1 MVTMGEAWEFL
12 LPLAALAA
20 ALWAAFG
27 GVRGLHAWAWELRL
41 GAVGRSQLPPG
52 DMGWPFVG
60 NMLAFLRAF
69 KSSDP
74 DDFVASFSRRSSL
87 SLSLSSTYGGTGIY
101 KAFMFGT
108 PTIMVT
114 TPELCKQ
121 VLMDDDHF
129 VPGWPKATNEL
140 VGKKSF
146 LGIIGEEHKRLRR
159 LTSSTINGYETL
171 STYLPFIEKTTT
183 LTLERWASKGSI
195 EFLTELRRLTF
206 RVVMKIF
213 LCSEDEILIES
224 LERVYTDLN
233 YGIRAMAI
241 NIPGFA
247 YHKAMK
253 ARRTLVTVLQNV
265 LDERKAMRRANLA
278 STKNDTMDKLMEV
291 EDENG
296 RKLSD
301 EEIIDVLIMYLNAG
315 HESSGHISMW
325 ATVFLQEHPDVFE
338 KAKLEQEEIRRNMP
352 PMQKGLTLKEIR
364 KMEYLSKVIDETLR
378 IINISFV
385 AFRKATKDTYL
396 NGYLIPKGWR
406 IQLWYRNVN
415 MDPQSYPEPYKFN
428 SSRWDVRF
436 CTKSRD
442 FSSLRRRKQVV
453 PGQRSCQ
460 DRDIGIPAPFPSRL
474 SVSSS
479 TLQFGLLNML
489 ERLNP
494 NCHVQYLPIP
504 RPVDN
509 CKAVVEEMLAKRYHC
524 QRFVAVYTQEPL
536 PGHPQF
542 PIIRSK
548 SKPADLPNRL
558 FPLRRLGLTAIEISK
573 EQVADSRSI
582 PEHYRRKQ
590 LSGKPLMINSNQL
603 GLRRGCDDQS

>member
-12 LPLAALAA
+12 LLLAALTA

-41 GAVGRSQLPPG
+41 GAVARSHLPPG

-74 DDFVASFSRRSSL
+74 DDFVASFSRR
-87 SLSLSSTYGGTGIY
+87 YGGTGIY

-146 LGIIGEEHKRLRR
+146 LGISGEEHKRLRR

-247 YHKAMK
+247 YHKALK
-253 ARRTLVTVLQNV
+253 ARRTLVAVLQNV

-428 SSRWDVRF
+428 SSRWD
-436 CTKSRD
+436 D
-442 FSSLRRRKQVV
+442 FV
-453 PGQRSCQ
+453 PKAGTFL
-460 DRDIGIPAPFPSRL
+460 PFGGGSRL
-474 SVSSS
+474 CPGRDLARIEILVF
-479 TLQFGLLNML
+479 LHHFLLDYQL

-509 CKAVVEEMLAKRYHC
+509 CMARIT
-524 QRFVAVYTQEPL
+524 R
-536 PGHPQF
+536 
-542 PIIRSK
+542 
-548 SKPADLPNRL
+548 
-558 FPLRRLGLTAIEISK
+558 
-573 EQVADSRSI
+573 
-582 PEHYRRKQ
+582 
-590 LSGKPLMINSNQL
+590 IN
-603 GLRRGCDDQS
+603 